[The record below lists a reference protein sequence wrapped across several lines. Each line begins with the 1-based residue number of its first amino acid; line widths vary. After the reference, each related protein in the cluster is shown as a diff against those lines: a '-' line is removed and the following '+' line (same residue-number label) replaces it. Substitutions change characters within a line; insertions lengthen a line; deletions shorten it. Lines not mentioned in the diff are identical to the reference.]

1 MHMSRKILLDLRKTT
16 PLRKIA
22 RSICVIEFVS
32 QRARMPGKFNLKKD
46 SHPMKTERRPRILVR
61 LSFRELCD
69 SNLFDSRAFD
79 DMAISMSQEGDK
91 KRKGRL

>member
-1 MHMSRKILLDLRKTT
+1 
-16 PLRKIA
+16 
-22 RSICVIEFVS
+22 
-32 QRARMPGKFNLKKD
+32 MPRKFNSKKD
-46 SHPMKTERRPRILVR
+46 SHPMKIERRLQISVR

-69 SNLFDSRAFD
+69 SNLFGSRAFD

>member
-1 MHMSRKILLDLRKTT
+1 
-16 PLRKIA
+16 
-22 RSICVIEFVS
+22 
-32 QRARMPGKFNLKKD
+32 
-46 SHPMKTERRPRILVR
+46 MKTERRPRILVR

-91 KRKGRL
+91 KRKGRLWVQETQILEKIFVILTEDSSVKANDT